1 MIMANR
7 GTVSITLVWQERQA
21 EPPFDGSNVV
31 VQLGQLS

>member
-1 MIMANR
+1 MIMANC

-21 EPPFDGSNVV
+21 ESPFDGSNVV